1 MLKPSEL
8 PSWSSEL
15 WHLYLHGLAIFLRGN
30 IAPNVQC
37 KASAHILWLPISLG
51 SRFNTPQFR
60 TQDVGKLRGTL
71 WVVKFHILL
80 DSCSRVRRKRHVH
93 EDMSVHR
100 IAIQRILDRA
110 SKTIVLFDTGLREI
124 FASLRQPIR
133 CGKTALLLIETL
145 DIQVEVV

>member
-51 SRFNTPQFR
+51 SRFNTPLFR
-60 TQDVGKLRGTL
+60 TQDFGKLRGTL

-80 DSCSRVRRKRHVH
+80 DGCFRVRR
-93 EDMSVHR
+93 MR
-100 IAIQRILDRA
+100 ISLTLVKPND
-110 SKTIVLFDTGLREI
+110 TTVLNGPRSNLPLTALYNLRVPH
-124 FASLRQPIR
+124 SLRGLQR
-133 CGKTALLLIETL
+133 VRGLVLS
-145 DIQVEVV
+145 D

>member
-51 SRFNTPQFR
+51 SRFNTPLFR
-60 TQDVGKLRGTL
+60 TQDFGKLRGTL

-80 DSCSRVRRKRHVH
+80 DSCSRVRRKRYLH

-100 IAIQRILDRA
+100 IAIQRASDRA
-110 SKTIVLFDTGLREI
+110 SKTCLGSCISTRDCENSSHRSVNQSD
-124 FASLRQPIR
+124 AA
-133 CGKTALLLIETL
+133 KLLSC
-145 DIQVEVV
+145 